1 MDHEIYWQRF
11 NILLYHALQCSY
23 ECKNT
28 FFNRSNVSELKTSS
42 FEGMSCVTCNT
53 PGKRAPF
60 IDRVA
65 SGVYLATG
73 GCGEGAA
80 TCEEIGRIAATLAV
94 EDIWDSDIDRKICSA
109 KLRNLTN

>member
-1 MDHEIYWQRF
+1 M
-11 NILLYHALQCSY
+11 
-23 ECKNT
+23 
-28 FFNRSNVSELKTSS
+28 
-42 FEGMSCVTCNT
+42 TCNT

-65 SGVYLATG
+65 KGVYLATG

-94 EDIWDSDIDRKICSA
+94 EDFWDSEIDPNVCAA
-109 KLRNLTN
+109 KLRNLTK